1 MAPLNEALE
10 VGPEGGAM
18 GRVRPRDLRHVFP
31 VYERPHTQVDH
42 VPRRAVV
49 VAHEV
54 EGQGHVGVAVVQ
66 AQVVLQKIK
75 HTKNVL
81 SLFNKII
88 WNII

>member
-1 MAPLNEALE
+1 MAPPNEALE

-18 GRVRPRDLRHVFP
+18 VSVRLGDLRHVFP

-54 EGQGHVGVAVVQ
+54 EGQGHVGVAVVH
-66 AQVVLQKIK
+66 AQVVLRPIK
-75 HTKNVL
+75 QEKKRITIV
-81 SLFNKII
+81 
-88 WNII
+88 